1 MSFTLQEGNRFK
13 GAETVTEL
21 IHQLVGAASTC
32 WVEEWDKTEGKVRVF
47 DSTEATKV
55 ADEAIE
61 RLVELGW
68 A

>member
-1 MSFTLQEGNRFK
+1 
-13 GAETVTEL
+13 
-21 IHQLVGAASTC
+21 
-32 WVEEWDKTEGKVRVF
+32 VRVF